1 MARLTITPSLL
12 QQTSEIIIDRGLPTP
27 LLPPRA
33 TRERAVVLS
42 SPGAAGPA
50 EEAAARSGA
59 TDHLVLPDREEAKSL
74 SVLRRVYG
82 WLGELGIGRHDTI
95 LAVGGGAATD
105 LAGFV
110 AATWL
115 RGIEAVF
122 YPTTLLGAVD
132 AAIGG
137 KTGINFEGK
146 NLVGAFHLPS
156 RVLVNID
163 ILETLSDQLRLEG
176 LAEALKA
183 GYVGDPALVDLLAT
197 QGRDAPLDEVV
208 RRAIA
213 VKVSTVEADYRES
226 DRRAI
231 LNFGHTIGHVVEIL
245 APMPHG
251 MAVAVGMVA
260 AATISN
266 ARFGFDHR
274 PLINTIFGLGLPV
287 AAAGVSLIPAM
298 ELIARDKKRSAEGVR
313 MVLIEAPGAPVV
325 MPVERDLLEIG
336 LRAVGI
342 T

>member
-1 MARLTITPSLL
+1 MARLTITPTLAE
-12 QQTSEIIIDRGLPTP
+12 QASEIIIGHGLPEP

-33 TRERAVVLS
+33 TRERTVVLL
-42 SPGAAGPA
+42 SPGALGPA
-50 EEAAARSGA
+50 ADAAARSGA
-59 TDHLVLPDREEAKSL
+59 TDQFVLPDREEAKSL
-74 SVLRRVYG
+74 IVVNRVYE
-82 WLGELGIGRHDTI
+82 WLAELGLGRHDTI

-137 KTGINFEGK
+137 KTGINFAGK
-146 NLVGAFHLPS
+146 NLIGSFHLPS
-156 RVLVNID
+156 RVLINLD
-163 ILETLSDQLRLEG
+163 LLETLPPSLRLEG

-183 GYVGDPALVDLLAT
+183 GYVADPYLVDILASRG
-197 QGRDAPLDEVV
+197 QDLSLGEVV
-208 RRAIA
+208 ERA
-213 VKVSTVEADYRES
+213 VKVKAATVEADYRES

-231 LNFGHTIGHVVEIL
+231 LNFGHTVGHAVEIL

-251 MAVAVGMVA
+251 LAVAVGMVA
-260 AATISN
+260 AATVSN

-274 PLINTIFGLGLPV
+274 QLIETIFGLGLPV
-287 AAAGVSLIPAM
+287 AAAGVSLDSALEM
-298 ELIARDKKRSAEGVR
+298 IARDKKRSNAGVR
-313 MVLIEAPGAPVV
+313 MVLLKAPGSPVV
-325 MPVERDLLEIG
+325 EPVSSDLLEVG

-342 T
+342 A

>member
-1 MARLTITPSLL
+1 MARLRITPALAPES
-12 QQTSEIIIDRGLPTP
+12 SEIIIGRGLPDP

-33 TRERAVVLS
+33 SREKTVVLS
-42 SPGAAGPA
+42 SPGALRAA
-50 EEAAARSGA
+50 KDAAARSGA
-59 TDHLVLPDREEAKSL
+59 TDQLVLPDREEAKSFT
-74 SVLRRVYG
+74 VLKRVYE

-105 LAGFV
+105 LAGFA

-115 RGIEAVF
+115 RGIEVVF

-137 KTGINFEGK
+137 KTGINFGPK
-146 NLVGAFHLPS
+146 NLVGAFHMPS
-156 RVLVNID
+156 RVLINID
-163 ILETLSDQLRLEG
+163 LLEELPPHLRLEG

-183 GYVGDPALVDLLAT
+183 GYVGDPDLVDLLAVH
-197 QGRDAPLDEVV
+197 GPEAPLGEVV
-208 RRAIA
+208 ERAVA
-213 VKVSTVEADYRES
+213 VKAATVEEDFRES

-231 LNFGHTIGHVVEIL
+231 LNFGHTIGHAVEIL
-245 APMPHG
+245 GPMPHG
-251 MAVAVGMVA
+251 LAVAIGMVA

-274 PLINTIFGLGLPV
+274 RLIDTIFGLGLPV
-287 AAAGVSLIPAM
+287 AAAGVAIAPALQLM
-298 ELIARDKKRSAEGVR
+298 ERDKKRSAEGVR
-313 MVLIEAPGAPVV
+313 MVLLKAPGVAVV
-325 MPVERDLLEIG
+325 EPVEAELLDLG

>member
-1 MARLTITPSLL
+1 M
-12 QQTSEIIIDRGLPTP
+12 
-27 LLPPRA
+27 
-33 TRERAVVLS
+33 VLC
-42 SPGAAGPA
+42 SPGALEPA
-50 EEAAARSGA
+50 ADAASRSGA
-59 TDHLVLPDREEAKSL
+59 TDQFVLPDREEAKSL
-74 SVLRRVYG
+74 TVLRRVYE
-82 WLGELGIGRHDTI
+82 WLGDLGIGRHDTI

-110 AATWL
+110 AGTWL

-137 KTGINFEGK
+137 KTGINFGGK

-156 RVLVNID
+156 RVLINID
-163 ILETLSDQLRLEG
+163 LLEGLALPLRLEG

-183 GYVGDPALVDLLAT
+183 GYVGDPQLVDLLAS
-197 QGRDAPLDEVV
+197 QGQEAPLEHVV
-208 RRAIA
+208 ERAVA
-213 VKVSTVEADYRES
+213 VKVTTVEADYRES

-231 LNFGHTIGHVVEIL
+231 LNFGHTVGHAVEIL
-245 APMPHG
+245 APMSHG
-251 MAVAVGMVA
+251 MAVAVGMAA

-274 PLINTIFGLGLPV
+274 RLIDTIFGLGLPV
-287 AAAGVSLIPAM
+287 AAAGVSLSPALQ
-298 ELIARDKKRSAEGVR
+298 LIARDKKRSATGVR
-313 MVLIEAPGAPVV
+313 MVLLQAPGSAVV
-325 MPVERDLLEIG
+325 EPVEAELLEIG

>member
-1 MARLTITPSLL
+1 MARLTITPPSSGQL
-12 QQTSEIIIDRGLPTP
+12 SEIIIGRGLPEP
-27 LLPPRA
+27 LLPPRE
-33 TRERAVVLS
+33 TRERTVVLC
-42 SPGAAGPA
+42 SPGALA
-50 EEAAARSGA
+50 EAADAAARSGA
-59 TDHLVLPDREEAKSL
+59 TDQFVLPDREEAKSL
-74 SVLRRVYG
+74 QVLGRVYE
-82 WLGELGIGRHDTI
+82 WLAELGVGRHDTV

-115 RGIEAVF
+115 RGIEVVF

-146 NLVGAFHLPS
+146 NLIGAFHLPS
-156 RVLVNID
+156 RVVINID
-163 ILETLSDQLRLEG
+163 LLESLPEPLRLEG

-183 GYVGDPALVDLLAT
+183 GYVGDPVLVDLLAAG
-197 QGRDAPLDEVV
+197 GRALDDIVG
-208 RRAIA
+208 RAVA
-213 VKVSTVEADYRES
+213 VKVATVEADYRES

-231 LNFGHTIGHVVEIL
+231 LNFGHTVGHAVELL

-274 PLINTIFGLGLPV
+274 QLIDTIFALGLPV
-287 AAAGVSLIPAM
+287 AAAGISLNSALA
-298 ELIARDKKRSAEGVR
+298 LIARDKKRSSAGVR
-313 MVLIEAPGAPVV
+313 MVLLRAPGSPVV
-325 MPVERDLLEIG
+325 EPVAPELLETG